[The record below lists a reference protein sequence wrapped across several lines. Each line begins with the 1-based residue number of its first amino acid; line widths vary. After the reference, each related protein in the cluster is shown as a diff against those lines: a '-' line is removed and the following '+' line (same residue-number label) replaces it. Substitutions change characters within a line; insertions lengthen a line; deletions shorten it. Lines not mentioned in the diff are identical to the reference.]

1 MKFKLTFLLLACFAA
16 FASHAQI
23 TLTAADV
30 AIVGQNMTQ
39 VTDTLPDASIVAGAG
54 GQNQTWNFSAL
65 HEHEAY
71 PFAVVAPNATPYA
84 ALFPTANV
92 AAVQNDSAY
101 AYFEKDNNGLRMLG
115 IYGSFPVE
123 SGTIELAVRTTPAS
137 SILRFPTTF
146 NDGYTES
153 FKRVF
158 EMSGV
163 DAGFPVDSFRVVS
176 TVQRS
181 VQYDAY
187 GTMTTPAGT
196 FQVMRVKETEVSTD
210 TSYILFMGAWT
221 ELPGDQITDIAYNF
235 WTKQNGVS
243 FPIASI
249 QADENGNTVSASYL
263 RDFAVSPTHEDKN
276 DVAFEVFPNPCR
288 EQLSLDMPDGFTG
301 TVEVYDMTSREV
313 LSKGLEAHIST
324 IDTQHLQQGNY
335 VAVLKNDKGRMVGY
349 KKFEVV
355 K

>member
-1 MKFKLTFLLLACFAA
+1 MKLKLTFIFA
-16 FASHAQI
+16 FACMAIAGFSQI

-30 AIVGQNMTQ
+30 AIAGQSMTQ
-39 VTDTLPDASIVAGAG
+39 VNDTLPDASIVAGTG
-54 GQNQTWNFSAL
+54 GQNKIWDFSAL
-65 HEHEAY
+65 HDHEVY
-71 PFAVVAPNATPYA
+71 SFSIVAPNATPYA
-84 ALFPTANV
+84 AMFPTANV
-92 AAVQNDSAY
+92 AAIENDSAY

-123 SGTIELAVRTTPAS
+123 DGNIELAVRSTPAS

-153 FKRVF
+153 YKRVF

-163 DAGFPVDSFRVVS
+163 DAGFPVDSFKVVS

-187 GTMTTPAGT
+187 GSLTTPAGT
-196 FQVMRVKETEVSTD
+196 FQVLRVKETEVSTD
-210 TSYILFMGAWT
+210 TSYILFLGAWT

-249 QADENGNTVSASYL
+249 QADENGNTVSATYL
-263 RDFAVSPTHEDKN
+263 RDFAVSPTYEDKQ
-276 DVAFEVFPNPCR
+276 DIAFDVFPNPCSD
-288 EQLSLDMPDGFTG
+288 QLSLDLPDGFDG
-301 TVEVYDMTSREV
+301 TVAVYDMVSRE
-313 LSKGLEAHIST
+313 LISQNIAGHFAT
-324 IDTQHLQQGNY
+324 LDTHALQQGHY
-335 VAVLKNDKGRMVGY
+335 IAVLKNNKNRIVGY
-349 KKFEVV
+349 KKFEVSR
-355 K
+355 